1 MGFAGVEFVAGL
13 VVKPGREGSSGGI
26 WSCRVEE
33 RDGFSVAGD
42 LGLGDDVAGIG
53 RPEDSVEMGN

>member
-1 MGFAGVEFVAGL
+1 MGFAGVELVAGL
-13 VVKPGREGSSGGI
+13 IVEPGCEGSSSGI

-33 RDGFSVAGD
+33 RDGLSVAGD
-42 LGLGDDVAGIG
+42 LGLGDDIARIG